1 MENTLSEFEKE
12 IERYT
17 RKRMRQ
23 LRGEGEMSPEP
34 MDPFIEEY
42 TQKRIQELRLEREL
56 EEREVNLDNV
66 LLGGYTV
73 ATLEAYD
80 GKS

>member
-1 MENTLSEFEKE
+1 MSEFEKE

-23 LRGEGEMSPEP
+23 LRGDGEVSPEP
-34 MDPFIEEY
+34 MDPFVEEY
-42 TQKRIQELRLEREL
+42 TQKRIRELRLEREL

>member
-1 MENTLSEFEKE
+1 MSEFERE

-23 LRGEGEMSPEP
+23 LRGDGEMSPQP
-34 MDPFIEEY
+34 MDPFVEEY
-42 TQKRIQELRLEREL
+42 TRRRIRELRLEREL
-56 EEREVNLDNV
+56 KDRKINLDNV